1 MTEDPLS
8 APTLS
13 RHQGSDEVIR
23 VENLRQSRGDTLVL
37 DGVSFVV
44 NRGER
49 LVIMGGSGCGKSTLL
64 HAMVGATKVDSGAIY
79 LFGRNIVGLPDEEM
93 DEIRRRFGILFQSG
107 ALFGSMTVGENIA
120 LPIREHSN
128 LPDSVIEIM
137 IKMKLLLVNLSGYE
151 NQMPENLSGG
161 QAKRIGLA
169 RAMALEPELLFYDE
183 PTSGLDPISAADIDD
198 LVVRMS
204 QNMHITTVVVTHD
217 VNSAFKIADKIII
230 LHDKRIVESGTPEQI
245 RNSRHPYV
253 QRFINS
259 AIGGTAAAA
268 SGGSYDAVRP
278 ENETDRS
285 DPEDRKDPD
294 DARNGNGREDEPGG
308 EP

>member
-1 MTEDPLS
+1 MADNPASSLMRN
-8 APTLS
+8 S
-13 RHQGSDEVIR
+13 RQGSDEVIR
-23 VENLRQSRGDTLVL
+23 VEGLRQSRGDTLVL
-37 DGVSFVV
+37 DDLSFSVK
-44 NRGER
+44 RGER

-64 HAMVGATKVDSGAIY
+64 HALVGAATVDSGVIY
-79 LFGRNIVGLPDEEM
+79 LFGQNIVGLDDERM
-93 DEIRRRFGILFQSG
+93 DAIRRRFGILFQSG

-120 LPIREHSN
+120 LPIKEHSN

-137 IKMKLLLVNLSGYE
+137 IRMKLLLVNLTGYE

-204 QNMHITTVVVTHD
+204 QNMRITTVVVTHD

-230 LHDKRIVESGTPEQI
+230 LHDKRIVESGTPQQI
-245 RNSRHPYV
+245 RNSAHPYV
-253 QRFINS
+253 QRFIKS
-259 AIGGTAAAA
+259 ATE
-268 SGGSYDAVRP
+268 GSRSSRAEQD
-278 ENETDRS
+278 ENDDKA
-285 DPEDRKDPD
+285 DPEGESDRD
-294 DARNGNGREDEPGG
+294 DVGNNESEDGG
-308 EP
+308 N